1 MKNFRGLKDIE
12 KLSLL
17 ETAQDLFH
25 FVENFGECEN
35 QKNINTWMLED
46 YTENRNFNLWTVP
59 NLLLRQFIFSW

>member
-35 QKNINTWMLED
+35 QKNINIWMLED
-46 YTENRNFNLWTVP
+46 YTEN
-59 NLLLRQFIFSW
+59 